1 MYLTSQIAKI
11 ANTATPATPTSTPT
25 TATEAIT
32 QETNDVIKN
41 FKDLIPDNIL
51 NMVIMFGIRVIISL
65 IIWFIGSK
73 LINAVMKIFDHS
85 VEKAKMEISVAQ
97 FLKAFL
103 RIALKAVLLLIIII
117 GVMGIQNT
125 SITAVIGSAGLAI
138 GLALQG
144 SLSNFAGGLLILL
157 VKPFKVGDYIIE
169 KAFNNEGT
177 VTAIDIF
184 YTKLLTIDNKMVVIP
199 NGALSNASIVNV
211 TNEEVRRLDINVK
224 VDYSESIDKVKGIL
238 YDIASSNEL
247 VLKEYDVLVFVSNF
261 DPSAINIGMRA
272 WVMQDNY
279 LTLKWELLEK
289 IKKAFDENNI
299 TIPYDQL
306 DVNVTNKN

>member
-1 MYLTSQIAKI
+1 MYLTTDI
-11 ANTATPATPTSTPT
+11 ATPATTAAT

-51 NMVIMFGIRVIISL
+51 NIVIMFGIRVIISI
-65 IIWFIGSK
+65 IIWFICSK
-73 LINAVMKIFDHS
+73 LINAIMKIMDHS
-85 VEKAKMEISVAQ
+85 FEKAKMEISVAQ

-103 RIALKAVLLLIIII
+103 RIALKAVLLLFIII
-117 GVMGIQNT
+117 GVMRIESM

-247 VLKEYDVLVFVSNF
+247 VLKEYDILVFVSNF
-261 DPSAINIGMRA
+261 DPSAINIGLRA